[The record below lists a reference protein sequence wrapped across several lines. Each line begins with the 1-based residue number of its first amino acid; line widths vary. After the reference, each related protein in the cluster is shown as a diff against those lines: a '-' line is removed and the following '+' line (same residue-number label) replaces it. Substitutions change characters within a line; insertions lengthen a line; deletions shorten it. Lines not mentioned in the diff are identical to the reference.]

1 MFQNISNKVIHHVI
15 FRTFV
20 CLFVLLFNYYY
31 FFILKQFLVASFK
44 AIWTP
49 VLKVNSFKK
58 ACLPD
63 SAPVLL
69 EKRSYYTR

>member
-58 ACLPD
+58 GCVPD

-69 EKRSYYTR
+69 EKRQL